1 MTYDTFDEWFLE
13 LESFSLRSERFL
25 EVLDQGAPYND
36 MTRWLRAAFDAGR
49 EGLDLESSNSKTG
62 VGKTGDGDSESRIRK
77 LAEIA
82 NVYTEYEYEKS
93 EEYWGDLYDRNFARM
108 VAADCARIAYNK
120 SGWCGAADIKK
131 EYGVE

>member
-1 MTYDTFDEWFLE
+1 MTYDSFDEWFLE

-25 EVLDQGAPYND
+25 EILDQGAPYNE
-36 MTRWLRAAFDAGR
+36 MTLWLRAAFDAGR
-49 EGLDLESSNSKTG
+49 EGVENSKTG
-62 VGKTGDGDSESRIRK
+62 VGKTGDGDSESKIKK

-82 NVYTEYEYEKS
+82 NVYTEYEYSKS
-93 EEYWGDLYDRNFARM
+93 DEYWGDLYDRNFARI

-120 SGWCGAADIKK
+120 SGWCGATDIKK

>member
-1 MTYDTFDEWFLE
+1 MTYDTFEDWFDE
-13 LESFSLRSERFL
+13 LESFSPRSERFF
-25 EVLDQGAPYND
+25 EVLDQGAPRND
-36 MTRWLRAAFDAGR
+36 MVLWLIAAFDAGR
-49 EGLDLESSNSKTG
+49 EGLDSESSKTG

-82 NVYTEYEYEKS
+82 NVYTEYEYS
-93 EEYWGDLYDRNFARM
+93 ESDEYWGDLYDKNFARM

>member
-1 MTYDTFDEWFLE
+1 MTYDTFEDWFDE

-25 EVLDQGAPYND
+25 VDVERNKPDQV
-36 MTRWLRAAFDAGR
+36 MVEWLRAAFEAGR
-49 EGLDLESSNSKTG
+49 EGVDSESSKTG

-77 LAEIA
+77 LADIA
-82 NVYTEYEYEKS
+82 EVYTEYEYKKS
-93 EEYWGDLYDRNFARM
+93 EEYWGDLFNKNFARL

-120 SGWCGAADIKK
+120 SGWCGSADIKK

>member
-1 MTYDTFDEWFLE
+1 
-13 LESFSLRSERFL
+13 
-25 EVLDQGAPYND
+25 

-49 EGLDLESSNSKTG
+49 EGSNLDSSKTG
-62 VGKTGDGDSESRIRK
+62 VGKTGDGDSESKIKK

-82 NVYTEYEYEKS
+82 NVYTEYEYSKS
-93 EEYWGDLYDRNFARM
+93 DEYWGDLYDKNFARM

>member
-1 MTYDTFDEWFLE
+1 MTYDIFEEWFDE

-25 EVLDQGAPYND
+25 DVLDRGAPYND
-36 MTRWLRAAFDAGR
+36 MVIWLRAAFDAGR
-49 EGLDLESSNSKTG
+49 EGVESSKTG
-62 VGKTGDGDSESRIRK
+62 VGKTADAESESRIRK
-77 LAEIA
+77 LADIA
-82 NVYTEYEYEKS
+82 ETFTDYEYEKS
-93 EEYWGDLYDRNFARM
+93 EEYWGDLYNKNFARL

>member
-1 MTYDTFDEWFLE
+1 MTYDTFEDWFDE
-13 LESFSLRSERFL
+13 LESFSPRSERFF
-25 EVLDQGAPYND
+25 EVLDQGSPRND
-36 MTRWLRAAFDAGR
+36 MVLWLIAAFDAGR
-49 EGLDLESSNSKTG
+49 EGVDSESSKTG
-62 VGKTGDGDSESRIRK
+62 VGKTGDGDSESRIKK

-82 NVYTEYEYEKS
+82 NVYTEYEYS
-93 EEYWGDLYDRNFARM
+93 ESDEYWGDLYDKNFARM

>member
-1 MTYDTFDEWFLE
+1 MNYDTFEAWFDE
-13 LESFSLRSERFL
+13 LESFSPRSERFFADSK
-25 EVLDQGAPYND
+25 EDAETV
-36 MTRWLRAAFDAGR
+36 RWLRAAFEAGR
-49 EGLDLESSNSKTG
+49 EGSDVSKTG
-62 VGKTGDGDSESRIRK
+62 VGKTEDADSESRIKK

-82 NVYTEYEYEKS
+82 ETYTDYEYDES
-93 EEYWGDLYDRNFARM
+93 EEYWGDLYDRNFARL